1 MRKLCFLSVMILTL
15 ALDAFAQVRT
25 ITGKILDESGQ
36 PVIGAAV
43 IAKESGKGTVADI
56 DGLFKIEVATSDKT
70 LVFNSIGYTTV
81 EVGIAGSVNDVL
93 TVVLKETAINL
104 DESVVVGYGEFSRR
118 SITSSIA
125 KLSGDELA
133 DKTVPLRRKP

>member
-104 DESVVVGYGEFSRR
+104 DESVVVGYG
-118 SITSSIA
+118 
-125 KLSGDELA
+125 
-133 DKTVPLRRKP
+133 